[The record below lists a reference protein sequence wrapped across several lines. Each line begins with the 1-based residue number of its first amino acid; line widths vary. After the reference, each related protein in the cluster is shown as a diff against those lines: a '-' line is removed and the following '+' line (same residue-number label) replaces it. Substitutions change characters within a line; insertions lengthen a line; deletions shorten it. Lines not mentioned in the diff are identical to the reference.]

1 VEEIIMARLPVV
13 VFTIAILISGFQI
26 ASAEDTKRTCAL
38 TKAYQCTSENG
49 CKEASIQGMELPR
62 FIQIDLKDKTIKS
75 LDKKVARVTR
85 FKDMDHVEDM
95 LVLHG
100 TEKRGW
106 SMAMGETSGDL
117 TLSASGD
124 GESFVVFGSC
134 MNP

>member
-1 VEEIIMARLPVV
+1 MMTRLM
-13 VFTIAILISGFQI
+13 ILLLTLGILLCTLKISW
-26 ASAEDTKRTCAL
+26 AESTSRTCAL
-38 TKAYQCTSENG
+38 TKVFECTSESG
-49 CKEASIQGMELPR
+49 CTEMSVQQMELPR
-62 FIQIDLKDKTIKS
+62 FILIDVKAGTIRS
-75 LDKKVARVTR
+75 LDRNVARVTP
-85 FKDMDHVEDM
+85 FKNVDRVEDM

-106 SMAMGETSGDL
+106 SIAVGEKSGNL